1 LLYTKFTF
9 DWLVD
14 TINMTNRP
22 IFKKIFSL
30 PLLAILISLGLS
42 ACTDSSDKQKKKKG
56 GKRSHLV
63 ATTNSDLKT
72 LSTSTTRTGTLQ
84 ILRQVKIFNQ
94 EEGKI
99 TAIHLYPGDTFKQ
112 NEILINI
119 DGSLLKAQ
127 LDKAV
132 ATRKQAAQDLKRVRS
147 LVKKRLAAD
156 EERARIAT
164 AVRVA
169 VAEEE
174 LLRTRLRYTTINAP
188 FNGTVSERL
197 IEPGDIAPR
206 HTHLMTV
213 IDRQSIVTRVNVS
226 GLILPLLKKGDP
238 AKIKIDAL
246 GQNQY
251 SGIISRIYPTV
262 NPNTRLGTIE
272 VSFDNIPNAIR
283 AGSLCRVTLTP
294 SPKPYLV
301 IPFTALRRDDAGEYV
316 YLIKKQMAT
325 KQYVLTGIRHG
336 NLISIID
343 GLEANMPVITKG
355 FLGLRDG
362 KEVTTGK
369 SKKQKKPDQ
378 QSLSLR

>member
-1 LLYTKFTF
+1 
-9 DWLVD
+9 
-14 TINMTNRP
+14 MTHRP
-22 IFKKIFSL
+22 IFIKLIAL
-30 PLLAILISLGLS
+30 PILALLISLGLS
-42 ACTDSSDKQKKKKG
+42 SCTDSPDKEKKKTG

-63 ATTNSDLKT
+63 ATTNSVLKT
-72 LSTSTTRTGTLQ
+72 LSTSTTRTGTLR

-99 TAIHLYPGDTFKQ
+99 TAIHLYPGDKFKK
-112 NEILINI
+112 NEVLINI

-132 ATRKQAAQDLKRVRS
+132 ATRRQAEQDLKRVRS

-213 IDRQSIVTRVNVS
+213 IDRQSIITRVNVS

-246 GQNQY
+246 GKNEH

-262 NPNTRLGTIE
+262 NPSTRLGTIE
-272 VSFDNIPNAIR
+272 VSFDNIPDAIR

-301 IPFTALRRDDAGEYV
+301 IPFTALRRDDDGEYV
-316 YLIKKQMAT
+316 YIIEKQVAS

-343 GLEANMPVITKG
+343 GLEANTAVITKG

-362 KEVTTGK
+362 KKVTTGK
-369 SKKQKKPDQ
+369 NKKQKKPDQ
-378 QSLSLR
+378 QSQSTR